1 MATTNLL
8 NTLMENPLVI
18 GLISIA
24 VTVYGPRLSPKL
36 PTFITNAFNSSLFR
50 FGVLLIIIFIGN
62 RDIRVSMVLAILFMI
77 LLSIV
82 NHQNIKEDFEQQIN
96 EYYVNYNLFQ
106 TREHLTNTGSPEME
120 DEENN
125 PHVVVEYFDSPP
137 PPASGAN
144 SMPASAMSNQIDEEE
159 AKRNAKE
166 HMVPGRDENE
176 KKEVMQASNINKSLV
191 REDALKNIN
200 RIAQDKQFKLSDKCK
215 TFFSDLEN
223 TGAKCFNEFITEAKK
238 FNNSNSNVNELAAS
252 ARQRAAAT

>member
-8 NTLMENPLVI
+8 NTLMDNPLVI

-24 VTVYGPRLSPKL
+24 ATVYGPRLSPKL
-36 PTFITNAFNSSLFR
+36 PAFITNAFNSSLFR

-106 TREHLTNTGSPEME
+106 TREHMANNGSPEME
-120 DEENN
+120 E
-125 PHVVVEYFDSPP
+125 VVEYFDSPP
-137 PPASGAN
+137 ASGAN
-144 SMPASAMSNQIDEEE
+144 NMPSTAMSVKIDEEE
-159 AKRNAKE
+159 AKKNARE
-166 HMVPGRDENE
+166 HMVNPGRDE
-176 KKEVMQASNINKSLV
+176 KEEVRQASDINKSLV
-191 REDALKNIN
+191 KEDALKNIN
-200 RIAQDKQFKLSDKCK
+200 RIAQDKRFKLSDKCK

-238 FNNSNSNVNELAAS
+238 FNNSDSNVNELAAS
-252 ARQRAAAT
+252 ARQRATAT

>member
-36 PTFITNAFNSSLFR
+36 PAFITNAFNSSLFR

-106 TREHLTNTGSPEME
+106 TREHMSNNASEME
-120 DEENN
+120 EENN
-125 PHVVVEYFDSPP
+125 PHVAVVEYFDSP
-137 PPASGAN
+137 GAD
-144 SMPASAMSNQIDEEE
+144 SMPEEE
-159 AKRNAKE
+159 AKRNAME
-166 HMVPGRDENE
+166 HMVPGQDENE

-200 RIAQDKQFKLSDKCK
+200 RIAQDKQFKLSNKCK

-223 TGAKCFNEFITEAKK
+223 TGAKCFNEFITEARK

-252 ARQRAAAT
+252 ARQRASAT

>member
-36 PTFITNAFNSSLFR
+36 PAFITNAFNSSLFR

-82 NHQNIKEDFEQQIN
+82 NHQNIKEDFEHQIN

-106 TREHLTNTGSPEME
+106 TREHMSNNGSPEME
-120 DEENN
+120 DEETN
-125 PHVVVEYFDSPP
+125 PHVLVEYFDSPP

-144 SMPASAMSNQIDEEE
+144 AMPASAMSNQIDEEE
-159 AKRNAKE
+159 AKQNAMEHLVNPDSSEKE
-166 HMVPGRDENE
+166 
-176 KKEVMQASNINKSLV
+176 EVRQASIINKSLV

-200 RIAQDKQFKLSDKCK
+200 RIAQDKQFKLSSKCK

-238 FNNSNSNVNELAAS
+238 FNNSDSNVNELAES

>member
-36 PTFITNAFNSSLFR
+36 PAFITNAFNSSFFR

-82 NHQNIKEDFEQQIN
+82 NHQNLKEDFEQQIN

-106 TREHLTNTGSPEME
+106 TREHMTNNGSPEME
-120 DEENN
+120 EDENK
-125 PHVVVEYFDSPP
+125 PHVIVEYFDSPP
-137 PPASGAN
+137 APDAN
-144 SMPASAMSNQIDEEE
+144 NMPATAMADEEE
-159 AKRNAKE
+159 AKKNAME
-166 HMVPGRDENE
+166 HMVNPVRDE
-176 KKEVMQASNINKSLV
+176 KEEVRQASDINKSLV
-191 REDALKNIN
+191 KEDALKNIN
-200 RIAQDKQFKLSDKCK
+200 RIAQDKRFQLSDKCK

-223 TGAKCFNEFITEAKK
+223 TGAKCFNEFITEARN
-238 FNNSNSNVNELAAS
+238 FNNSSDSNVNALAAS
-252 ARQRAAAT
+252 ARQRASAI